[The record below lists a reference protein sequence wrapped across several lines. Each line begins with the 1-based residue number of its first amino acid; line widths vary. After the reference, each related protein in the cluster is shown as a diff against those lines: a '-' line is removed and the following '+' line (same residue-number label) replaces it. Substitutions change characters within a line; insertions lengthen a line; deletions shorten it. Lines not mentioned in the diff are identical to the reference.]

1 MFVQNGIALI
11 ETVDVIAPVVD
22 DPFTFGAIS
31 AANAI
36 SDVYAMGGTP
46 VTALAIAGFPLCS
59 CAPSLLTEIIRGA
72 ADTLQKAGA
81 VLIGGHSFDDAEIKF
96 GLSVTGVGD
105 KERILKV
112 SGAKPGDLLVLTKPI
127 GIGMITTALKGG
139 KAQQDEIDEAIR
151 WMLLLNRDASAQALA
166 AGATACTDVTG
177 FGLLGHA
184 HTMVR
189 NQLIDFE
196 IQANAVPVLP
206 AAWRCLNDGMAPEG
220 AYKNLSYL
228 TSRVDFGTGI
238 SEELK
243 LMFADPQ
250 TSGGLLIAMP
260 KAGYQAFQSTAGF
273 HAVIGRVVTGNGR
286 IRVEMS

>member
-31 AANAI
+31 AANAV
-36 SDVYAMGGTP
+36 SDVYAMGGSP

-59 CAPSLLTEIIRGA
+59 CAPSLLTDIIRGA
-72 ADTLQKAGA
+72 AETLRKAGA

-105 KERILKV
+105 KDRIMKV
-112 SGAKPGDLLVLTKPI
+112 SGAQAGDILVLTKPV

-139 KAQQDEIDEAIR
+139 KAQQDEIEEAIR
-151 WMLLLNRDASAQALA
+151 WMLLLNRDASVNALA
-166 AGATACTDVTG
+166 SGATACTDVTG

-184 HTMVR
+184 HTMARKQPV
-189 NQLIDFE
+189 DFV
-196 IQANAVPVLP
+196 IQAKSVPVLP
-206 AAWRCLNDGMAPEG
+206 AAWRCLNAGMAPEG

-228 TSRVDFGTGI
+228 ASRVDFGADVP
-238 SEELK
+238 EEVK
-243 LMFADPQ
+243 LMLADPQ
-250 TSGGLLIAMP
+250 TSGGLLIALP
-260 KAGYQAFQSTAGF
+260 EARYQSFQRMAGF
-273 HAVIGRVVTGNGR
+273 HAVIGRVATGHGR
-286 IRVEMS
+286 IKVEA